1 MATPGADGKQLA
13 NSDLPRRRR
22 EWTWQLDFP
31 HSAKKYLKSATPKF
45 DFAPYDVGMVVLDIG
60 LAMAT
65 RRHACQ
71 AGDTPRG
78 HIEVNGLIRTATRW
92 PL

>member
-13 NSDLPRRRR
+13 NSAYHAAVVSGLAIGFA
-22 EWTWQLDFP
+22 TL
-31 HSAKKYLKSATPKF
+31 SKKIFKSATPKF

-65 RRHACQ
+65 KDMLVKQGILPA
-71 AGDTPRG
+71 D
-78 HIEVNGLIRTATRW
+78 ILK
-92 PL
+92 

>member
-13 NSDLPRRRR
+13 NSAYHAAVVSGLAIGFSTLGRKI
-22 EWTWQLDFP
+22 F
-31 HSAKKYLKSATPKF
+31 KSTTPKF

-65 RRHACQ
+65 KDMIVKQGILPA
-71 AGDTPRG
+71 D
-78 HIEVNGLIRTATRW
+78 ILK
-92 PL
+92 

>member
-13 NSDLPRRRR
+13 NSAYHDAVMSGLAIGFSTLGRKI
-22 EWTWQLDFP
+22 F
-31 HSAKKYLKSATPKF
+31 KSATPKF
-45 DFAPYDVGMVVLDIG
+45 DFAPYDLGMVVLDIG
-60 LAMAT
+60 L
-65 RRHACQ
+65 